1 MRWAAL
7 LACGALLMGGCT
19 ITGLEETA
27 TRVEWPADADMVFGC
42 TPVSID
48 LFGGRV
54 RGSGSGVFV
63 SNRWLLT
70 AAHVVPEGA
79 RYAWISTNDA
89 DVGKGYVLPIE
100 VVITGGGEPV
110 EAGDW
115 ALIRFPETAARL
127 GATPARLVDESL
139 AGEGAVLVG
148 FPTMG
153 ANDALFSPREVVV
166 LRSDA
171 PGPVGFLADGT
182 DGELRYLRMV
192 RGWSR
197 LGGASGGPV
206 VVRDAAGRPGVAGI
220 LLGRVEYRG
229 LWRHGRAIV
238 THAVPPQA
246 HLAAR
251 GMLDDLPSRV
261 GPEAM
266 LVWEGGLGPRG
277 ATLSD
282 HGDGVPQRQAASG
295 R

>member
-1 MRWAAL
+1 MRW
-7 LACGALLMGGCT
+7 GALLVCGVLLAGGCT

-27 TRVEWPADADMVFGC
+27 TLVQWPDDAEHAFGC
-42 TPVSID
+42 TPVSLD

-63 SNRWLLT
+63 SDRWLLT

-79 RYAWISTNDA
+79 RYAWISTMRDSGA
-89 DVGKGYVLPIE
+89 MGYVFPIE
-100 VVITGGGEPV
+100 LILTGGGEPV
-110 EAGDW
+110 ESGDW
-115 ALIRFPETAARL
+115 ALIRLPERVL
-127 GATPARLVDESL
+127 EVGATPARLVGGMAE
-139 AGEGAVLVG
+139 GEGAMLVG

-153 ANDALFSPREVVV
+153 DGGLFSPREVVV

-171 PGPVGFLADGT
+171 PVAVGVLKGDDEALG
-182 DGELRYLRMV
+182 YLRMV

-206 VVRDAAGRPGVAGI
+206 VVQDSSGRPSVAGI

-238 THAVPPQA
+238 THSVPAQA
-246 HLAAR
+246 FLAAR
-251 GMLDDLPSRV
+251 GVLDDLPSRG

-266 LVWEGGLGPRG
+266 LVWGEGVIGRP
-277 ATLSD
+277 TLSGNG
-282 HGDGVPQRQAASG
+282 HGIPQRQAAS
-295 R
+295 RR